1 MKKFFSLALCLAAV
15 CSMSAQKQNV
25 DQAAKLSGKS
35 DKLAE
40 ARELIKAAMEDPETK
55 NDARTYFVAG
65 KIELDAFDNGY
76 KAQMINPDNANTDE
90 MGQQLLNAY
99 GYFLQALPLD
109 SVPDAKGSIKPKFSK
124 DIVSK
129 LAGHHQD
136 FGNAGVNFFNS
147 KKFYP
152 QAYEAFMIYS
162 DMPSLPFMGKSAPAV
177 APEDIATFYFNAGLS
192 AYSGNAVDKAAA
204 AFKKAR
210 EAGYPAEEPY
220 IYEIAS
226 WQNIAQT
233 DEARTEEAKK
243 NIFAAA
249 KAGYDKFGLQNPLFM
264 NNMINSM
271 VSDGNTAA
279 AIDLLT
285 QEITAHPDNA
295 VLYGLRGYVNDRAGN
310 DDASEADYLK
320 AASMPDVDFETLKN
334 ASKKIARIGTMK
346 WANIEGATE
355 AQRNEIKTHY
365 FDKAMEIAD
374 KAANINPN
382 DDDLNYVIENIQY
395 ALDTYF

>member
-1 MKKFFSLALCLAAV
+1 
-15 CSMSAQKQNV
+15 
-25 DQAAKLSGKS
+25 
-35 DKLAE
+35 
-40 ARELIKAAMEDPETK
+40 
-55 NDARTYFVAG
+55 
-65 KIELDAFDNGY
+65 
-76 KAQMINPDNANTDE
+76 
-90 MGQQLLNAY
+90 
-99 GYFLQALPLD
+99 YFLQALPLD

-177 APEDIATFYFNAGLS
+177 SQEDIATFYFNAGLS
-192 AYSGNAVDKAAA
+192 AYSGNAVDKAAT

-279 AIDLLT
+279 AIDLLS

-295 VLYGLRGYVNDRAGN
+295 ILYGLRGYVNDRAGN

-320 AASMPDVDFETLKN
+320 AAAMPDVDFETLKN

-355 AQRNEIKTHY
+355 SQRKEIKTRY

>member
-15 CSMSAQKQNV
+15 ASMSAQKQNV
-25 DQAAKLSGKS
+25 DQAAKLSGKA
-35 DKLAE
+35 DKLTE
-40 ARELIKAAMEDPETK
+40 ARELIKSAMENPETK
-55 NDARTYFVAG
+55 DDARTYFVAG
-65 KIELDAFDNGY
+65 KIELDAFDNSY
-76 KAQMINPDNANTDE
+76 KAQMINPDNVNTDE
-90 MGQQLLNAY
+90 MGQQLINAY
-99 GYFLQALPLD
+99 HYFLQALPLD
-109 SVPDAKGSIKPKFSK
+109 SVPDEKGNVKPKFSK

-129 LAGHHQD
+129 LAGHHRD

-162 DMPSLPFMGKSAPAV
+162 DMPSLPFMGKSAPV
-177 APEDIATFYFNAGLS
+177 VPQEDIATFYFNAGLS
-192 AYSGNAVDKAAA
+192 AYSGNAVEEAAK
-204 AFKKAR
+204 AFKKSR
-210 EAGYPAEEPY
+210 EAGYSAEEPY

-233 DEARTEEAKK
+233 DEARTDEAKN
-243 NIFAAA
+243 NILAAA

-264 NNMINSM
+264 NNMVNSM
-271 VSDGNTAA
+271 VSDGKNDE
-279 AIDLLT
+279 AIALLT
-285 QEITAHPDNA
+285 QEISAHPDNA
-295 VLYGLRGYVNDRAGN
+295 ILYGLRGYVNDRAGN
-310 DDASEADYLK
+310 DDASEADYRK
-320 AASMPDVDFETLKN
+320 AASLPDVDFETLKN

-355 AQRNEIKTHY
+355 AQRQEIKTRY
-365 FDKAMEIAD
+365 FDSAMEIAD